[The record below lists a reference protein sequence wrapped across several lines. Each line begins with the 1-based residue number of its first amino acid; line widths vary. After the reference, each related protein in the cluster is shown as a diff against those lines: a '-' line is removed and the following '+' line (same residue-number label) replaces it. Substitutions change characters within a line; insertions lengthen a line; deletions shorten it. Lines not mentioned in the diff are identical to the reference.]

1 MRFVRF
7 ISLQEIID
15 ITMNLILN
23 YIANLNITKKEFKNF
38 YPFATSQTY
47 FPFKG
52 KCLNQIDGVVIG
64 SPLDPVIANIF
75 MGFYKSKWLNEYNLN
90 KTNFVFKITFQ
101 LLLKRN
107 NIL

>member
-23 YIANLNITKKEFKNF
+23 YIANLNITKKEFKKL
-38 YPFATSQTY
+38 YPFAISQTY

-52 KCLNQIDGVVIG
+52 KCLIQIDGVVIG

-75 MGFYKSKWLNEYNLN
+75 MGFCKSKWLNEYNLN